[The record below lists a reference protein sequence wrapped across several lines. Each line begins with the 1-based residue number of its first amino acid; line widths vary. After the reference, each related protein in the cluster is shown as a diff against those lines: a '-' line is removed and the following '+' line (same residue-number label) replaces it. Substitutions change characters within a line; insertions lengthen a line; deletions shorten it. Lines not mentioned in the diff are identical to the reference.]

1 MRAAPYYLAFG
12 LLVLAGAVYGDL
24 RGWTPIRPSEAR
36 VAPRS
41 VIRVDATSAMIFSTV
56 SASLRTAAVRLAS
69 PTVR

>member
-12 LLVLAGAVYGDL
+12 LLVLAGAVYGDQ

-41 VIRVDATSAMIFSTV
+41 VRENPGAYRSVYRSSA
-56 SASLRTAAVRLAS
+56 RYRLGK
-69 PTVR
+69 